1 MENESGKS
9 APSAGQNAA
18 LGGGKPSILVVD
30 DERNTRE
37 GLAMALRREWDV
49 RTAESKD
56 AALARLAEA
65 PADVMLSDVR
75 MPGGSGL
82 ELLEAAHK
90 AYPRMAC
97 VLLTAYGSVETAV
110 EAMKL
115 GAADFLTKPVNL
127 DQLDIVL
134 ARTLRTRALEREN
147 RELRKRL
154 DARYGLENIVGSA
167 PAMERVFDIV
177 RQDAPSM
184 ATVLVEGPSGTGKE
198 LVAQAIHHLSPRAA
212 GPFVAVH
219 CAALSPTLLESEL
232 FGHEKGAFT
241 GAVAQTR
248 GRFEQASGGTLFLDE
263 VGEIAPEVQVKLL
276 RVLETRSFERV
287 GGSETLRADFRIVAA
302 TNRDL
307 KAEVEAGRFRE
318 DLYYRLAVVL
328 VRMPTLAERA
338 SDIPMLCDPML
349 CDHFLKRFAEES
361 GTGAAKGIEPAALA
375 LLQAYPW
382 PGNVRELRNA
392 VERMTVL
399 SRGDVITVADVPPE
413 IREAADGA
421 ARAAPAGAIAGESL
435 ADAEKRQILAA
446 LERAGGNRSKAADE
460 LGINRRTLHRKL
472 AAWGVAPR
480 RAARD

>member
-1 MENESGKS
+1 MEPLGK
-9 APSAGQNAA
+9 NAA
-18 LGGGKPSILVVD
+18 AGRNVPDGAKPSILVVD
-30 DERNTRE
+30 DERNTRD
-37 GLAMALRREWDV
+37 GLALALRREWNV

-82 ELLEAAHK
+82 ELLEEVRARH
-90 AYPRMAC
+90 PRTAC
-97 VLLTAYGSVETAV
+97 VMLTAYGSVGTAV

-134 ARTLRTRALEREN
+134 ARTLRARALEREN
-147 RELRKRL
+147 RELKQRL
-154 DARYGLENIVGSA
+154 DARYGLENIVGSS
-167 PAMERVFDIV
+167 PAMERALDVV
-177 RQDAPSM
+177 RQAAPSQ
-184 ATVLVEGPSGTGKE
+184 ATILVEGPSGTGKE

-241 GAVAQTR
+241 GAIAQSR
-248 GRFEQASGGTLFLDE
+248 GRFEQAGGGTLFLDE

-307 KAEVEAGRFRE
+307 KAEVAAGRFRE
-318 DLYYRLAVVL
+318 DLYYRLAVVTIRL
-328 VRMPTLAERA
+328 PTLAERA
-338 SDIPMLCDPML
+338 GDVPMLCG
-349 CDHFLKRFAEES
+349 HFLKQFAAES
-361 GTGAAKGIEPAALA
+361 GTGAPKRIEPAALA
-375 LLQAYPW
+375 LLQAYAW

-399 SRGDVITVADVPPE
+399 SRGDSITVADVPAE
-413 IREAADGA
+413 IREAVA
-421 ARAAPAGAIAGESL
+421 AANPAAAIAAPAAPAESL
-435 ADAEKRQILAA
+435 AETEKRQILAV
-446 LERAGGNRSKAADE
+446 LEKAGGNRSKAALE

-472 AAWGVAPR
+472 KAWGIEPR
-480 RAARD
+480 RGGENRE

>member
-147 RELRKRL
+147 RELKKRL

-177 RQDAPSM
+177 RQAAPSM

-307 KAEVEAGRFRE
+307 KAEVAAGRFRE

-328 VRMPTLAERA
+328 VRMPTLA
-338 SDIPMLCDPML
+338 

-421 ARAAPAGAIAGESL
+421 AKAAPAGAIAGESL

>member
-1 MENESGKS
+1 MENESGKRT
-9 APSAGQNAA
+9 P
-18 LGGGKPSILVVD
+18 GGGRPSILIVD
-30 DERNTRE
+30 DERNTRD

-82 ELLEAAHK
+82 ELLEAARK
-90 AYPRMAC
+90 SYPRMAC

-177 RQDAPSM
+177 RQAAPSM

-307 KAEVEAGRFRE
+307 KAEVAAGRFRE
-318 DLYYRLAVVL
+318 DLYYRLAVVTIS
-328 VRMPTLAERA
+328 MPTLAERA
-338 SDIPMLCDPML
+338 GDIPML
-349 CDHFLKRFAEES
+349 CDHFLKRFASES
-361 GTGAAKGIEPAALA
+361 GSGAPKGIEPAALA

-399 SRGDVITVADVPPE
+399 SRGDTITVADVPAE
-413 IREAADGA
+413 IRDAAGTA
-421 ARAAPAGAIAGESL
+421 ERTAPAGAIAGESL

-480 RAARD
+480 RGAKETP